1 MISKFNPKKKTFI
14 IAEIGNNHEG
24 NFNIA
29 KKLIKAAANTGVDAV
44 KFQTFITNDFVSSDH
59 PSYEKLKKFEF
70 TYQQFLKLKKIANEK
85 KIIFISTPLD
95 FLSANFLK
103 KNCKIIKIAS
113 GDNNFYDLINIFLDF
128 KKQLIISTG
137 MMNITNIEQLIKFI
151 LEKKGNK
158 FLKNN
163 LSLLHCVSSY
173 PAEDRSLNLMSIKY
187 LADKYKEI
195 NIGYSDHSVGYDAC
209 VTAVAL
215 GAKIVEKHF
224 TLNNNFS
231 NFRDHKLSLNPADME
246 IMVKK
251 IRKVE
256 IQLGKYE
263 KVIQKNEKK
272 IIFLARRSMIAKK
285 LINKNETMTFYN
297 TSFLRPQY
305 KESEIINEVL
315 NKKQSRKKLNPKEL
329 IKNKFLFQINVNL
342 NKVKK
347 FYR

>member
-1 MISKFNPKKKTFI
+1 VTIPKFNPKKKVFI

-24 NFNIA
+24 NFNTA
-29 KKLIKAAANTGVDAV
+29 KKLIKAAASTGVDAV
-44 KFQTFITNDFVSSDH
+44 KFQTFITNDFVSLDH
-59 PSYEKLKKFEF
+59 PSYERLKKFEF
-70 TYQQFLKLKKIANEK
+70 THQQFLKLKKFANK
-85 KIIFISTPLD
+85 QKLNFISTPLD

-113 GDNNFYDLINIFLDF
+113 GDNNFYDLINIVLDF

-137 MMNITNIEQLIKFI
+137 MMNDANVEKLIKFI
-151 LEKKGNK
+151 LKKKGDK

-163 LSLLHCVSSY
+163 LSLLHCISSY
-173 PAEDRSLNLMSIKY
+173 PAENKSLNLMSIKY
-187 LADKYKEI
+187 LADIYKDI

-209 VTAVAL
+209 VTSVAL
-215 GAKIVEKHF
+215 GARIIEKHF

-256 IQLGKYE
+256 MQLGKYE

-272 IIFLARRSMIAKK
+272 IIFLSRRSMMAKK
-285 LINKNETMTFYN
+285 LINKNEKVTFQN
-297 TSFLRPQY
+297 TSFLRPQH
-305 KESEIINEVL
+305 KGSEIKTEVL
-315 NKKQSRKKLNPKEL
+315 NKKKSIKNLNPKEL
-329 IKNKFLFQINVNL
+329 IKNKFLL
-342 NKVKK
+342 
-347 FYR
+347 

>member
-1 MISKFNPKKKTFI
+1 MSIPKFNPKKKAFI

-24 NFNIA
+24 NFNTA
-29 KKLIKAAANTGVDAV
+29 KKLIKAAASTGVDAV
-44 KFQTFITNDFVSSDH
+44 KFQTFITNDFVSLDH
-59 PSYEKLKKFEF
+59 PSYERLKKFEF
-70 TYQQFLKLKKIANEK
+70 THQQFLKLKEFANK
-85 KIIFISTPLD
+85 QQLNFISTPLD

-137 MMNITNIEQLIKFI
+137 MMNVTDVEQLINFI
-151 LEKKGNK
+151 VKKKGNN

-163 LSLLHCVSSY
+163 LSLLHCISSY
-173 PAEDRSLNLMSIKY
+173 PAEDKSLNLMSIKY

-195 NIGYSDHSVGYDAC
+195 NIGYSDHSVGCDAC

-215 GAKIVEKHF
+215 GARIVEKHF
-224 TLNNNFS
+224 TLSNNFS
-231 NFRDHKLSLNPADME
+231 NFRDHKLSLNPADMK

-256 IQLGKYE
+256 MQLGKYE

-272 IIFLARRSMIAKK
+272 IISPTRRSMIAKK
-285 LINKNETMTFYN
+285 LINKKEIMTFCN
-297 TSFLRPQY
+297 TSFLRPQH
-305 KESEIINEVL
+305 KGSEIINEVL
-315 NKKQSRKKLNPKEL
+315 NKKQSKKNLNPKEL
-329 IKNKFLFQINVNL
+329 IKNKFLF
-342 NKVKK
+342 
-347 FYR
+347 